1 MARTLLLFSF
11 LKIFTEKNS
20 FARTLFSKS
29 ILHIFI
35 VILAGKLLFFSFLY
49 RLLLNK
55 TDCDLLV
62 ENVSHFAN
70 TNPNESFFDQIT
82 KFGLGTVTIGA
93 INLVMAYIFVTCLNH
108 AAECQVHRIRG
119 LFFKSVLRQDIG
131 NKKFVKFCLQFDKI
145 FRTFAPKLPDSAELD
160 PVFIGWYDTHQT
172 GDFAVKMA
180 EDLNKIQ
187 EGIGEKI
194 GMFIFF
200 MTICLCSISNAFY
213 HGWELTLVM
222 IAAMPLLMIAVA
234 IIAGSQTALTE
245 KEANAYGRAGA
256 IADEV
261 LSSIR
266 TVVAFGG
273 QDKEVERY
281 ESKLI
286 YAKKAGLLRGIL
298 TGVGGMFTFLHSGVR
313 LKKRALPAKIQNKN
327 FIFRRIYVVDYL
339 LQLCLGILVWGQVD
353 HG

>member
-1 MARTLLLFSF
+1 
-11 LKIFTEKNS
+11 
-20 FARTLFSKS
+20 
-29 ILHIFI
+29 
-35 VILAGKLLFFSFLY
+35 
-49 RLLLNK
+49 
-55 TDCDLLV
+55 
-62 ENVSHFAN
+62 
-70 TNPNESFFDQIT
+70 
-82 KFGLGTVTIGA
+82 
-93 INLVMAYIFVTCLNH
+93 
-108 AAECQVHRIRG
+108 
-119 LFFKSVLRQDIG
+119 
-131 NKKFVKFCLQFDKI
+131 
-145 FRTFAPKLPDSAELD
+145 
-160 PVFIGWYDTHQT
+160 
-172 GDFAVKMA
+172 MA

-200 MTICLCSISNAFY
+200 MTICICSISNAFY

-273 QDKEVERY
+273 QEKEVERY

-298 TGVGGMFTFLHSGVR
+298 TGVGGLFKFLHSGVR
-313 LKKRALPAKIQNKN
+313 SEIIKTKTYVPYVCSYPRW
-327 FIFRRIYVVDYL
+327 IYVVDYL
-339 LQLCLGILVWGQVD
+339 LQLRLGILVWRQTD

>member
-1 MARTLLLFSF
+1 MG
-11 LKIFTEKNS
+11 KNWGQ
-20 FARTLFSKS
+20 AL
-29 ILHIFI
+29 
-35 VILAGKLLFFSFLY
+35 
-49 RLLLNK
+49 
-55 TDCDLLV
+55 
-62 ENVSHFAN
+62 
-70 TNPNESFFDQIT
+70 
-82 KFGLGTVTIGA
+82 
-93 INLVMAYIFVTCLNH
+93 
-108 AAECQVHRIRG
+108 
-119 LFFKSVLRQDIG
+119 
-131 NKKFVKFCLQFDKI
+131 
-145 FRTFAPKLPDSAELD
+145 PKLPDSAELD

-327 FIFRRIYVVDYL
+327 FVFRRIYVVDYL

>member
-1 MARTLLLFSF
+1 
-11 LKIFTEKNS
+11 
-20 FARTLFSKS
+20 
-29 ILHIFI
+29 
-35 VILAGKLLFFSFLY
+35 
-49 RLLLNK
+49 
-55 TDCDLLV
+55 
-62 ENVSHFAN
+62 
-70 TNPNESFFDQIT
+70 
-82 KFGLGTVTIGA
+82 
-93 INLVMAYIFVTCLNH
+93 
-108 AAECQVHRIRG
+108 
-119 LFFKSVLRQDIG
+119 
-131 NKKFVKFCLQFDKI
+131 
-145 FRTFAPKLPDSAELD
+145 
-160 PVFIGWYDTHQT
+160 
-172 GDFAVKMA
+172 MA

-200 MTICLCSISNAFY
+200 MTICICSISNAFY

-273 QDKEVERY
+273 QEKEVERY

-298 TGVGGMFTFLHSGVR
+298 TGVGGLFKFLHSGVR
-313 LKKRALPAKIQNKN
+313 LKKRALGNNQNN
-327 FIFRRIYVVDYL
+327 NICS
-339 LQLCLGILVWGQVD
+339 LCLFLP
-353 HG
+353 